1 MLTWGDKTLIGF
13 LVVCSLAGIA
23 FPFFSQAATAAQSE
37 AVISVAGKVV
47 KTVKL
52 DGHEEQLTIDG
63 DSGYNIVQ
71 IEGRQVRVIESNC
84 PDQLCVKQG
93 WISRSPQQIVCLPN
107 RIVVKVIHGK
117 SSDVDTIM
125 R

>member
-1 MLTWGDKTLIGF
+1 MLTWGDRILIAL
-13 LVVCSLAGIA
+13 LVICSLAGIA
-23 FPFFSQAATAAQSE
+23 LPFFSQSAAAQSE

-52 DGHEEQLTIDG
+52 DGHQEQLTIDG

-71 IEGRQVRVIESNC
+71 IEGKQVRVIESNC

-107 RIVVKVIHGK
+107 RIVVKIIHGK

>member
-1 MLTWGDKTLIGF
+1 MLTWGDKTLIVI
-13 LVVCSLAGIA
+13 LVICSLAGIA
-23 FPFFSQAATAAQSE
+23 FPFFSQSPAAQSE
-37 AVISVAGKVV
+37 AVISVDGKVV

-52 DGHEEQLTIDG
+52 DGHQEQLTIDG
-63 DSGYNIVQ
+63 NSGYNIVQ
-71 IEGRQVRVIESNC
+71 VEGKQVRIIESNC

-93 WISRSPQQIVCLPN
+93 WISRAPQQIVCLPN
-107 RIVVKVIHGK
+107 RIVVKVINGK